1 MIAALE
7 RYAIQGGRE
16 GYDRLQVLARSR
28 WPDTRDLFE
37 RVGVSAGMQCIDLGC
52 GGGEVTFELT
62 RMVGPAG
69 HAVGVDMD
77 EVKLDLAR
85 KDAAARGMSNVE
97 FRTANVNEWDD
108 PAAYDLVYCRFLLEH
123 LGQPD
128 ELLQRMWA
136 AVRPGGTIAVEAT
149 DFDGEFGEPPN
160 EAFATAQRLY
170 RALVDHR
177 GGDPVAGR
185 RMFRRFLDA
194 GIPRPSVRLVQRV
207 HHVESD
213 VGGGAVRLLPDLL
226 WLVTRRLLSKRR
238 ARSCVDRNRT
248 GSFHDA
254 LGPLPGAHGNLCERS
269 RHLGSDGPS
278 HRRHRRR

>member
-1 MIAALE
+1 
-7 RYAIQGGRE
+7 
-16 GYDRLQVLARSR
+16 
-28 WPDTRDLFE
+28 
-37 RVGVSAGMQCIDLGC
+37 
-52 GGGEVTFELT
+52 
-62 RMVGPAG
+62 
-69 HAVGVDMD
+69 
-77 EVKLDLAR
+77 
-85 KDAAARGMSNVE
+85 MSNVE

-207 HHVESD
+207 DAEGEAKMLFVLTFRAIAS
-213 VGGGAVRLLPDLL
+213 AVVDEGIATGEEVDATLAGLEAFVADPET
-226 WLVTRRLLSKRR
+226 LVAQPRI
-238 ARSCVDRNRT
+238 
-248 GSFHDA
+248 FQIW
-254 LGPLPGAHGNLCERS
+254 
-269 RHLGSDGPS
+269 
-278 HRRHRRR
+278 RRRD

>member
-136 AVRPGGTIAVEAT
+136 AVRPGGPIAVGAT
-149 DFDGEFGEPPN
+149 AFDGEFGEPPN

-207 HHVESD
+207 DAEGEAKMLFVLTFRAIAS
-213 VGGGAVRLLPDLL
+213 AVVDEGIATGDEVDATLAGLEAFVADPET
-226 WLVTRRLLSKRR
+226 LVAQPRI
-238 ARSCVDRNRT
+238 
-248 GSFHDA
+248 FQIW
-254 LGPLPGAHGNLCERS
+254 
-269 RHLGSDGPS
+269 
-278 HRRHRRR
+278 RRRD